1 MRDSGKCSVAEAIM
15 QSLKVE
21 EAASVGVDFGVGIL
35 ASREVP
41 SEEEW
46 GCCFVI
52 VCRDVESRQYE

>member
-1 MRDSGKCSVAEAIM
+1 MQRGRAIM

-21 EAASVGVDFGVGIL
+21 EAASVDFGVGIL

-46 GCCFVI
+46 GCCFMI
-52 VCRDVESRQYE
+52 VCRDVESRKYE